1 MKYSFGLLFLV
12 FFISCKN
19 EPASTPPLYPDT
31 QTELSDLE
39 LGKKLFN
46 GQGQCLACH
55 KPTQKIIG
63 PSVQEIVAVYEKNQA
78 NIIDF
83 LKGNAEPI
91 VDPSQYTVMKANL
104 EITKKM
110 SDQELEAI
118 VRYMKSLTAK

>member
-1 MKYSFGLLFLV
+1 MKYSFWILFVL
-12 FFISCKN
+12 FFTSCKN
-19 EPASTPPLYPDT
+19 EPTPKQPLYPET

-55 KPTQKIIG
+55 KPTQKVIG
-63 PSVQEIVAVYEKNQA
+63 PSVQEIVSVYEKNQA
-78 NIIDF
+78 NMIEF

-91 VDPSQYTVMKANL
+91 VDPSQYPVMKANL

-110 SDQELEAI
+110 TQQELEAI
-118 VRYMKSLTAK
+118 VAYMKSLTTK